1 VIVDAGLISKHMKEH
16 DVTVAKVDNRFSML
30 ESNTIPSSEAYFKDF
45 VFNMKLMV
53 LEINIL
59 IGFVE
64 NDEIDNDNRMTQHIE
79 QSNVR
84 VRNIDNK
91 IAL

>member
-1 VIVDAGLISKHMKEH
+1 MKEH